1 MRVGRNPAK
10 AGIPAYSPRPL
21 GVALLVYIPDQQGY
35 FANALEIFK
44 IQVESLYKA
53 TPQGFD
59 LLVFDNGSCPPV
71 VQSLQE
77 LQAAGRID
85 WLVLSRHNMGKAGA
99 WNWFFSSMPNELIC
113 YADSDVLFRPG
124 WLEASQRV
132 LKAFPRAGMVS
143 AQPNFFDVLDG
154 RGTAHQALQ
163 ADARFQFGEL
173 RPPTAVVDEYCFGIG
188 ADEELS
194 QRFHNQALPY
204 LRDTHSG
211 VQAVLGASHMQF
223 LIPRQVARQVAPL
236 PASKGLLRAETISLD
251 HKVDELGYL
260 HLSILEN
267 YVFHMGNSFT
277 EKLLNELR
285 QAGLNQPAS
294 APASAQASSP
304 APASRQAGKTTIR
317 VRKSLAQRSLEGL
330 ARRPQFYR
338 WLERLYH
345 LLFRVLYSGG

>member
-44 IQVESLYKA
+44 LQVESLYKA
-53 TPQGFD
+53 TPQAFD

-71 VQSLQE
+71 VQALQE
-77 LQAAGRID
+77 MQAAGRID
-85 WLVLSRHNMGKAGA
+85 WLLLSRHNMGKAGA
-99 WNWFFSSMPNELIC
+99 WNWIFSCMPNELIC

-124 WLEASQRV
+124 WLEASRRV
-132 LKAFPRAGMVS
+132 LETFPRAGMVS

-154 RGTAHQALQ
+154 QGRAHQALQ

-173 RPPTAVVDEYCFGIG
+173 RPDTAVVDEYCFGIG
-188 ADEELS
+188 ADEALS
-194 QRFHNQALPY
+194 QRFHNQSLPY
-204 LRDTHSG
+204 LRDAHSG
-211 VQAVLGASHMQF
+211 LQAILGASHMQF

-251 HKVDELGYL
+251 RKVDQLGYL

-267 YVFHMGNSFT
+267 YVFHMGNTFT
-277 EKLLNELR
+277 ERLLNEAR
-285 QAGLNQPAS
+285 QAGLD
-294 APASAQASSP
+294 APASPQEPAANAAAQA
-304 APASRQAGKTTIR
+304 
-317 VRKSLAQRSLEGL
+317 RKSLAQRSLEQL

-338 WLERLYH
+338 MLERLYH

>member
-71 VQSLQE
+71 VQALQG
-77 LQAAGRID
+77 LQAGGRID

-99 WNWFFSSMPNELIC
+99 WNWIFSCMPNELIC

-132 LKAFPRAGMVS
+132 LETFPRAGMVS

-154 RGTAHQALQ
+154 QGTAHQALQ
-163 ADARFQFGEL
+163 ADGRFQFGEL

-188 ADEELS
+188 ADEALS
-194 QRFHNQALPY
+194 ERFHNQSLPY
-204 LRDTHSG
+204 LRDVHRG

-223 LIPRQVARQVAPL
+223 IIPRQVARQVAPL

-251 HKVDELGYL
+251 RKVDELGYL

-267 YVFHMGNSFT
+267 YVFHMGNTLT
-277 EKLLNELR
+277 ERLLKELR
-285 QAGLNQPAS
+285 QAGLDAPTS
-294 APASAQASSP
+294 APDTTAG
-304 APASRQAGKTTIR
+304 PASRPAGKTAAS
-317 VRKSLAQRSLEGL
+317 VRKSLLQRSLEGL

>member
-10 AGIPAYSPRPL
+10 AGIPAYAPRPL

-44 IQVESLYKA
+44 IQVDSLYKA

-59 LLVFDNGSCPPV
+59 MLVFDNGSCPPV
-71 VQSLQE
+71 VKALQE
-77 LQAAGRID
+77 LQADGRID

-99 WNWFFSSMPNELIC
+99 WNWIFSSMPNKLIC

-124 WLEASQRV
+124 WLEASQRI
-132 LKAFPRAGMVS
+132 LEAFPRAGMVS
-143 AQPNFFDVLDG
+143 AQPNFFDVLNG
-154 RGTAHQALQ
+154 QGTAHHALQ
-163 ADARFQFGEL
+163 KDARFQFGEL
-173 RPPTAVVDEYCFGIG
+173 RPPAAVVDEYCFGIG
-188 ADEELS
+188 ADEALS
-194 QRFHNQALPY
+194 QRFHNQSLPY
-204 LRDTHSG
+204 LRDSQSG

-251 HKVDELGYL
+251 RKVDDLGYL

-267 YVFHMGNSFT
+267 YVFHMGNTFT
-277 EKLLNELR
+277 EKLRNELR
-285 QAGLNQPAS
+285 QMELDAS
-294 APASAQASSP
+294 AA
-304 APASRQAGKTTIR
+304 APDARQPGKTDLSA
-317 VRKSLAQRSLEGL
+317 RKSLVQRSLEWL
-330 ARRPQFYR
+330 ARRQQFSR

-345 LLFRVLYSGG
+345 LLFRVLYSGN

>member
-59 LLVFDNGSCPPV
+59 LLVFDNGSCPLV
-71 VQSLQE
+71 VQALQE
-77 LQAAGRID
+77 MHAAGRID

-99 WNWFFSSMPNELIC
+99 WNWIFSSMPNELIC

-124 WLEASQRV
+124 WLEASQSV
-132 LKAFPRAGMVS
+132 LETFPRAGMVS

-154 RGTAHQALQ
+154 QGTAHQALQ

-173 RPPTAVVDEYCFGIG
+173 RPPTAVVDEFCFGIG
-188 ADEELS
+188 ADEALS
-194 QRFHNQALPY
+194 QRFHDQSLPY
-204 LRDTHSG
+204 LRNAQSG
-211 VQAVLGASHMQF
+211 VQAILGASHMQF
-223 LIPRQVARQVAPL
+223 LIPKEVARQVAPL
-236 PASKGLLRAETISLD
+236 PANKGLLRAETIGLD
-251 HKVDELGYL
+251 RKVDELGYL

-267 YVFHMGNSFT
+267 YVFHMGNTFT
-277 EKLLNELR
+277 ERLLNELR
-285 QAGLNQPAS
+285 QAGLD
-294 APASAQASSP
+294 APAFAPDAMQ
-304 APASRQAGKTTIR
+304 APASRQAGKTAPR

-330 ARRPQFYR
+330 ARRPTFYR

>member
-35 FANALEIFK
+35 FTNALEIFK

-53 TPQGFD
+53 TPQAFD

-71 VQSLQE
+71 VEALQQ
-77 LQAAGRID
+77 LQAAGRVD

-99 WNWFFSSMPNELIC
+99 WNWILSSMPNELIC

-124 WLEASQRV
+124 WLEASQEV
-132 LKAFPRAGMVS
+132 LGTFPRAGMVS

-154 RGTAHQALQ
+154 QGTAHLALQ

-173 RPPTAVVDEYCFGIG
+173 RPEPAIVDEYCFGIG
-188 ADEELS
+188 ADETLS
-194 QRFHNQALPY
+194 QRFHNQTLPY
-204 LRDTHSG
+204 LRDTQSG

-223 LIPRQVARQVAPL
+223 LIPQQVARQVAPL
-236 PASKGLLRAETISLD
+236 PASKGLFRAETISLD
-251 HKVDELGYL
+251 RRVDELGYL

-267 YVFHMGNSFT
+267 YVFHMGNTFT
-277 EKLLNELR
+277 ERLMDEVR
-285 QAGLNQPAS
+285 QTGLDTPAVVQT
-294 APASAQASSP
+294 QASKGT
-304 APASRQAGKTTIR
+304 AP
-317 VRKSLAQRSLEGL
+317 VRKSLLQRSLEGL
-330 ARRPQFYR
+330 ARRPQSYR
-338 WLERLYH
+338 LLERLYH

>member
-21 GVALLVYIPDQQGY
+21 GVALLVYVPDQQGY
-35 FANALEIFK
+35 FANSLEIFK

-53 TPQGFD
+53 TPQAFD

-71 VQSLQE
+71 VQALQE

-99 WNWFFSSMPNELIC
+99 WNWIFSSMPNELIC

-124 WLEASQRV
+124 WLEASQKV
-132 LKAFPRAGMVS
+132 LETFPRAGMVS

-154 RGTAHQALQ
+154 QGTAHLALQ
-163 ADARFQFGEL
+163 ADARFQSGEL
-173 RPPTAVVDEYCFGIG
+173 RPEPAIVDEYCFGIG
-188 ADEELS
+188 ADEALS
-194 QRFHNQALPY
+194 QRFHNQTLPY
-204 LRDTHSG
+204 LRDAQSG
-211 VQAVLGASHMQF
+211 VQAILGASHMQF

-236 PASKGLLRAETISLD
+236 PASKGLFRAETISLD
-251 HKVDELGYL
+251 RKVDELGYL

-267 YVFHMGNSFT
+267 YVFHMGNTFT
-277 EKLLNELR
+277 ERLLNELR
-285 QAGLNQPAS
+285 QAGLE
-294 APASAQASSP
+294 APANVQTQASKSR
-304 APASRQAGKTTIR
+304 AP
-317 VRKSLAQRSLEGL
+317 VRKSSLQRSLESL

-338 WLERLYH
+338 LLERLYH

>member
-21 GVALLVYIPDQQGY
+21 GVALLVYVPDQQGY

-44 IQVESLYKA
+44 LQVESLYKT

-59 LLVFDNGSCPPV
+59 LLVFDNGSCPPL
-71 VQSLQE
+71 VQALQE
-77 LQAAGRID
+77 MQAANRID

-99 WNWFFSSMPNELIC
+99 WNWIFSSMPNELIC

-124 WLEASQRV
+124 WLEASRTV
-132 LKAFPRAGMVS
+132 LETFPRAGMVS

-154 RGTAHQALQ
+154 HGRAHLALQ
-163 ADARFQFGEL
+163 ADSRFQFGEL
-173 RPPTAVVDEYCFGIG
+173 RPATAVVDEYCFGIG

-194 QRFHNQALPY
+194 QRFHNQSLPY
-204 LRDTHSG
+204 LRDAHSG
-211 VQAVLGASHMQF
+211 VQAILGASHMQF
-223 LIPRQVARQVAPL
+223 LIPRQVARQVTPL

-251 HKVDELGYL
+251 RKVDELGYL

-267 YVFHMGNSFT
+267 YVFHMGNTFT
-277 EKLLNELR
+277 ERLLNEVR
-285 QAGLNQPAS
+285 QAGLDSPAS
-294 APASAQASSP
+294 VKAQASM
-304 APASRQAGKTTIR
+304 QAGKIPAPM
-317 VRKSLAQRSLEGL
+317 RKSLAQRSLEGL

-338 WLERLYH
+338 MLERLYH

>member
-10 AGIPAYSPRPL
+10 AGILAYSPRPL

-35 FANALEIFK
+35 FANTLEIFK

-59 LLVFDNGSCPPV
+59 LLVFDNGSCPQV
-71 VQSLQE
+71 VQTLQE
-77 LQAAGRID
+77 LQTAGRID

-99 WNWFFSSMPNELIC
+99 WNWIFSSMPNELIC

-124 WLEASQRV
+124 WLEASQSV
-132 LKAFPRAGMVS
+132 LETFPRAGMVS

-154 RGTAHQALQ
+154 QGTAHHALQ
-163 ADARFQFGEL
+163 ADTRFQFGEL

-188 ADEELS
+188 ADEALS
-194 QRFHNQALPY
+194 QRFHNQSLPY
-204 LRDTHSG
+204 LRDAHSG
-211 VQAVLGASHMQF
+211 VRAILGASHMQF

-251 HKVDELGYL
+251 RKVDELGYL

-267 YVFHMGNSFT
+267 YVFHMGNTFT
-277 EKLLNELR
+277 EKLLNELH
-285 QAGLNQPAS
+285 QAGLDQPTS
-294 APASAQASSP
+294 VQTSLRAPASGQTD
-304 APASRQAGKTTIR
+304 KTAAR
-317 VRKSLAQRSLEGL
+317 VRKSLLQRSLEGL
-330 ARRPQFYR
+330 VRRPQFYR